1 MEKTMT
7 TIENKI
13 LAARTSLL
21 WDHPFFGALA
31 VQLLTVDATDDP
43 RITTMA
49 TDGKHLFYDAGFV
62 EKLTKDELIFVLAHE
77 VLHNAFE
84 HHIRRQ
90 ARDPDRWNRAADYC
104 INGELTETKVGTM
117 PKDGLLDARFTG
129 MGAEEVYRILED
141 EEPKGGGGGNQRG
154 GGQGGAANG
163 QGSDPGGC
171 GGVIDA
177 CAAHDEAA
185 IAEARAEMQTKVRQA
200 AAIAKGIQ
208 AGNLPAGVKRLIDEL
223 TRAKVD
229 WRALLRRFIDDS
241 RTKDYSW
248 ARPNRRFL
256 QHGFILPGLISD
268 GVSHLVVAVD
278 TSGSIDDKALSAFA
292 AEINGAFGDGMVDKI
307 TVIYADTKVHRVEE
321 YEAGDMLDLRPE
333 GGGGTAFSDVFRY
346 IAENCHDASAIAFFT
361 DLYVVDFGEEP
372 AAPVI
377 WAVYGQSNQF
387 DELAS
392 KTPFGESVF
401 INAA

>member
-1 MEKTMT
+1 MT
-7 TIENKI
+7 TPTEITNKI

-49 TDGKHLFYDAGFV
+49 TDSKHLFYDAGFV
-62 EKLTKDELIFVLAHE
+62 DKLTKDELIFVLAHE

-90 ARDPDRWNRAADYC
+90 ARDPGRWNRAADYC

-117 PKDGLLDARFTG
+117 PKGGLLDARFTG

-141 EEPKGGGGGNQRG
+141 EEPKGGGGGNQ
-154 GGQGGAANG
+154 GGAP

-177 CAAHDEAA
+177 CSPHDEAA
-185 IAEARAEMQTKVRQA
+185 IAEASAEMQAKVRQA
-200 AAIAKGIQ
+200 AALAAGKA
-208 AGNLPAGVKRLIDEL
+208 AGNLPAGVKRLIVQL

-229 WRALLRRFIDDS
+229 WRALLRRFIDES

-307 TVIYADTKVHRVEE
+307 TVIYTDTQVHRVEE
-321 YEAGDMLDLRPE
+321 YEAGDMLDLQPA
-333 GGGGTAFSDVFRY
+333 GGGGTAFSNAFEW
-346 IAENCHDASAIAFFT
+346 IAENCPDASAIAFFT
-361 DLYVVDFGEEP
+361 DLEVHDFGDEP

-387 DELAS
+387 EQLAS